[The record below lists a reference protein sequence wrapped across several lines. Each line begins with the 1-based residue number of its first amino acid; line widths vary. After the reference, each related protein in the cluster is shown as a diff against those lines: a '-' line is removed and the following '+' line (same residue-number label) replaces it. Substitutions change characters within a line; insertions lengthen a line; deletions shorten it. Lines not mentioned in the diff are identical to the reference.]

1 MAFDAE
7 VIPTAAFTADL
18 NAAEA
23 IDAAGAPCPAWT
35 AANPDRALA
44 WLFVAPTDCLAVDV
58 LLAN

>member
-7 VIPTAAFTADL
+7 VIPTVAFTADL
-18 NAAEA
+18 TAAQA

-44 WLFVAPTDCLAVDV
+44 WLFVAPNDCLAVDV
-58 LLAN
+58 LTAN